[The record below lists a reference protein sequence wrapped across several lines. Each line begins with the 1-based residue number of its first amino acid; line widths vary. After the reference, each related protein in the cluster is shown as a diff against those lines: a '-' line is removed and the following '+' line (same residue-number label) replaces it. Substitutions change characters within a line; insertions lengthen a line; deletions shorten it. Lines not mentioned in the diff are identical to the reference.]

1 MTAAIS
7 VCVVTEP
14 MKSSAKALIRSPPPT
29 QTIYAG
35 FSGGLDSTVLLH
47 ALKHQLDPERFSL
60 NAIHVH
66 HGLHPHAL
74 EWSLHCRELC
84 ERWGIALDIMEIT
97 IADTGRNLEHQA
109 REARYRAFSDIL
121 KPGDCLALAH
131 QQDDVAETLLLR
143 LMRGSGTEALGN
155 MQESQPRGHYT
166 VWRPLLHCPR
176 SELAAYA
183 QTYRLDWIEDSSN
196 ADVRFD
202 RNFIRH
208 RILPELEQRF
218 PNTAQRLAQSAALLT
233 ADSNLLQPLIAVH
246 VQQCV
251 DGGQLDAARLRSLE
265 PALQAHV
272 IRHWLEQHGHA
283 LPASAALAEFIH
295 QLAAAQSD
303 SDTQLSCAD
312 YALRVWNNKVFLV
325 VDRPVVVGTGFDV
338 PWDGRQALA
347 LPRGGSLHWQG
358 DAPCA
363 MRVSYRRG
371 GERIRLAG
379 HTQSQSVKKLL
390 STRIAPWLR
399 HSLPF
404 VYNEQGE
411 LLAVG
416 DVLTSQALRQHAL
429 EYACP
434 LIWHHEP

>member
-1 MTAAIS
+1 
-7 VCVVTEP
+7 
-14 MKSSAKALIRSPPPT
+14 MKSSAKALIRSPPPS

-35 FSGGLDSTVLLH
+35 FSGGLDSSVLLH
-47 ALKHQLDPERFSL
+47 ALKQQQSATPFSL
-60 NAIHVH
+60 KAIHIH
-66 HGLHPHAL
+66 HGLHPRADHWAA
-74 EWSLHCRELC
+74 HCLALC
-84 ERWGIALDIMEIT
+84 ERWNIALSIVNID
-97 IADTGRNLEHQA
+97 IADAGRNLEHQA

-121 KPGDCLALAH
+121 KPGDSLALAH
-131 QQDDVAETLLLR
+131 HQNDVAETLLLR

-155 MQESQPRGHYT
+155 MLESQPRGHYT

-176 SELAAYA
+176 AELERYA
-183 QTYRLDWIEDSSN
+183 QAHQLDWIDDSSN
-196 ADVRFD
+196 ADVRHD

-218 PNTAQRLAQSAALLT
+218 PNAAQRLAHSASLLT
-233 ADSNLLQPLIAVH
+233 ADAGLLQPIIADH
-246 VQQCV
+246 VAQCT
-251 DGGQLDAARLRSLE
+251 DGGKLDAAHLRSLE

-272 IRHWLEQHGHA
+272 IRHWLDQHGRA
-283 LPASAALAEFIH
+283 MPASAALAEFIH
-295 QLAAAQSD
+295 QLAAAKSD
-303 SDTQLSCAD
+303 SDTRLSCAD

-325 VDRPVVVGTGFDV
+325 VERPDVVGAEFDV
-338 PWDGRQALA
+338 PWDGRQGLA

-363 MRVSYRRG
+363 VQVHYRRG

-399 HSLPF
+399 DSLPF

-416 DVLTSQALRQHAL
+416 DVLTSQALRQHEL
-429 EYACP
+429 ENSCS
-434 LIWHHEP
+434 LILQFEP